1 MATNLQ
7 NINTDLPQGY
17 GKGLKIGI
25 VRAEW
30 HNKIT
35 EQLYKGATEMLLKYG
50 AEFAKVDV
58 PGSVELVYGAKKMIQ
73 TGTFNA
79 IIVFGCVIQ
88 GETKHFDYVCNFV
101 TDGIRQLNILFDVPV
116 IFGVLTVNNLQQAED
131 RAGGKLGNK
140 GSDCAIDAMKMA
152 KINKNIWN
160 FIE

>member
-7 NINTDLPQGY
+7 NITTELPQGY

-25 VRAEW
+25 VKAEW
-30 HNKIT
+30 HNSIT
-35 EQLYKGATEMLLKYG
+35 DKLLDGAIEILKNYG

-88 GETKHFDYVCNFV
+88 GETKHFDYVCEFV
-101 TDGIRQLNILFDVPV
+101 TDGIRELNILFDVPV
-116 IFGVLTVNNLQQAED
+116 IFGVLTVNSIQQAED

-152 KINKNIWN
+152 KISKNIWN